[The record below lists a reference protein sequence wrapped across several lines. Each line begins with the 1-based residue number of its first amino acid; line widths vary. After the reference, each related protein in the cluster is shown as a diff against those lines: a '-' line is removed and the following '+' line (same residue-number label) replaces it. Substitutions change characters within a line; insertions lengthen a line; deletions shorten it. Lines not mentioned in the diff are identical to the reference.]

1 MFNPPLFPMEDY
13 QKYEELRK
21 FLGSELWTQE
31 LRPKLAAWAQKK
43 ADAMDGAKTPADL
56 WDARTAAAT
65 AKEAL
70 PLIDNALDELRAKLE
85 AQRREP
91 PRAESY

>member
-1 MFNPPLFPMEDY
+1 MDDY

-43 ADAMDGAKTPADL
+43 TDAMAGAKTPADL
-56 WDARTAAAT
+56 WDARTAAA
-65 AKEAL
+65 AASEAL
-70 PLIDNALDELRAKLE
+70 PLIDKALDELRGKLAA
-85 AQRREP
+85 AQKPP
-91 PRAESY
+91 PRADAH